1 MKTIT
6 RAQVEE
12 MYYWS
17 KGSIY
22 DAYGKPSPTKV
33 AIYNGIANRPEAYR
47 VTVRSRNGYVFTA
60 MYENKEGTAL
70 TIVYPTHE
78 EVYQIV

>member
-12 MYYWS
+12 MYHWS
-17 KGSIY
+17 KGSIHK
-22 DAYGKPSPTKV
+22 AYSKPSAKKV

-47 VTVRSRNGYVFTA
+47 VTVRSRNCHMFTA
-60 MYENKEGTAL
+60 MYENKEGTTL
-70 TIVYPTHE
+70 TIVYPTRE